1 MNTMLPLAE
10 IDWVALCKTSA
21 VVVVALAFVAI
32 TLRAVL
38 ARPGDMRRGAAMP
51 LDDVPEINPQPKA

>member
-51 LDDVPEINPQPKA
+51 LD